1 MTQQIVAPNGDVT
14 LSLTATQSVA
24 VRTSGPGTSAKVYR
38 AAGFPNYPNS
48 FTLLGEISDNEQV
61 FGPFTGGGTI
71 KIEAGPNKV
80 FYNVD
85 ARPISAVTFASPIA
99 DPSFFGYATDFV
111 EYDSN
116 TWTITETGAGTDLS
130 GDELG
135 GTLVLTNAAADNDK
149 HALQLGKTNGEC
161 FAFQTG
167 KPVWFDARFKVD
179 NVLADTM
186 IGLYVTDTDPEG
198 GVAAGVYY
206 RRLTTATALNLV
218 VENSSTETVVTTGF
232 VMANDTY
239 VNVGFYWDG
248 AALYYT
254 QNRQIAGSVS
264 SLANLPPSTEPLRLS
279 LLVQNGTAAAR
290 SMTVDWIACHQ
301 QR

>member
-1 MTQQIVAPNGDVT
+1 MAQQIVFPYGDVQV
-14 LSLTATQSVA
+14 SLTATQAIA
-24 VRTSGPGTSAKVYR
+24 VRTTGPGNPASVYR
-38 AAGFPNYPNS
+38 QAGFPNYPNS
-48 FTLLGEISDNEQV
+48 YTLLGTVSDEEKS
-61 FGPFTGGGTI
+61 FGPFTGGGVI
-71 KIEAGPNKV
+71 KIEAGPNQV

-85 ARPISAVTFASPIA
+85 ANPMGAVVFGAPIGT
-99 DPSFFGYATDFV
+99 PSFFGYFTDFV

-116 TWTITETGAGTDLS
+116 TWTITETGSGTDLS
-130 GDELG
+130 GDEVG

-161 FAFQTG
+161 FKFTG
-167 KPVWFDARFKVD
+167 GKALWFDARFKVD

-198 GVAAGVYY
+198 GVSDGVYF

-218 VENSSTETVVTTGF
+218 IEASSTETVVTTGI

-239 VNVGFYWDG
+239 VNVGFYYDG
-248 AALYYT
+248 AKLFYT
-254 QNRQIAGSVS
+254 QNRQIIGEAT
-264 SLANLPPSTEPLRLS
+264 SLANLPTGELRLS
-279 LLVQNGTAAAR
+279 LLVQNGTAVAR
-290 SMTVDWIACHQ
+290 SMTVDWVGAHQ

>member
-1 MTQQIVAPNGDVT
+1 MTQQIVAPNGDVEVA
-14 LSLTATQSVA
+14 LTATQSIA
-24 VRTSGPGTSAKVYR
+24 VRSTGPGSPAKIYR
-38 AAGFPNYPNS
+38 QAGFPNYPNT
-48 FTLLGEISDNEQV
+48 FVLLGQISDQEQSY
-61 FGPFTGGGTI
+61 GPFTGGGVVR
-71 KIEAGPNKV
+71 IEAGPNAV
-80 FYNVD
+80 LYNVD
-85 ARPISAVTFASPIA
+85 AAPLGASTFNAPIG
-99 DPSFFGYATDFV
+99 DPSFFGYFTDFI

-116 TWTITETGAGTDLS
+116 TWTITETGSGTDLS

-161 FAFQTG
+161 FKFTAG
-167 KPVWFDARFKVD
+167 KPLWFDARFKVD

-198 GVAAGVYY
+198 GVSDGVYF

-218 VENSSTETVVTTGF
+218 IEASSTETVVTTGI

-239 VNVGFYWDG
+239 VNVGFYYDG
-248 AALYYT
+248 AKLFYT
-254 QNRQIAGSVS
+254 QNRQIIGEAT
-264 SLANLPPSTEPLRLS
+264 SLANLPTGELRLS
-279 LLVQNGTAAAR
+279 LLVQNGTAVAR
-290 SMTVDWIACHQ
+290 SMTVDWVGAHQ

>member
-1 MTQQIVAPNGDVT
+1 MTQQIVFPQGDVEV
-14 LSLTATQSVA
+14 SLTNLQSIA
-24 VRTSGPGTSAKVYR
+24 VRSSGPGKPAQVYR
-38 AAGFPNYPNS
+38 QAGFPNYPNS
-48 FTLLGEISDNEQV
+48 WTLLGTVGDQEQV
-61 FGPFTGGGTI
+61 YGPFTGGSVI
-71 KIEAGPNKV
+71 RIEAGANQV

-99 DPSFFGYATDFV
+99 DPSFFGYATDFI

-116 TWTITETGAGTDLS
+116 TWTLTETGSGTDLS
-130 GDELG
+130 GDAIG
-135 GTLVLTNAAADNDK
+135 GTLVVTNAAADNDK
-149 HALQLGKTNGEC
+149 HAFQLGKTNGEC

-167 KPVWFDARFKVD
+167 KPLWFDARFKVD

-206 RRLTTATALNLV
+206 RRLTTATALDLV

-232 VMANDTY
+232 VMANDTFI
-239 VNVGFYWDG
+239 NVGFYWDG
-248 AALYYT
+248 SALYYT
-254 QNRQIAGSVS
+254 QNRQIVAAVS
-264 SLANLPPSTEPLRLS
+264 SLANLPSTELRLS
-279 LLVQNGTAAAR
+279 FLVQNGTAAAR
-290 SMTVDWIACHQ
+290 SMTIDWVACHQ